1 MYSKFEV
8 SVGNFFYGQ
17 EINEYLSTGRDF
29 FNECSSN
36 VKSVLEKYILSTDA
50 LDGDMMK
57 EEWFKTQKYDVFL
70 SHSHKD
76 IDKVKA
82 FSGWLHDKF
91 GLKCFIDSCVWRYC
105 DDLLRE
111 IDDKYCRNKPGRTYN
126 YKRRNYSTAHV
137 HMMLS
142 IALTEV
148 MNLSECVMFF
158 NTPNSV
164 SLVDDLNCI
173 KNGNNKH
180 GKIKVSISPWIYHEL
195 AMSSYLK
202 RTTPDRFEKN
212 YRTFAEGSE
221 IRAKKELKIQYK
233 ISKYLEGMNKLS
245 DEGLKMWAEQYE
257 KVKPVQ
263 SIDVLNEQYEK
274 EKLVHPLDVL
284 YEQYKKV

>member
-8 SVGNFFYGQ
+8 SVGNYCYGQ
-17 EINEYLSTGRDF
+17 MMNSHLSSGQSIF
-29 FNECSSN
+29 SECQSN
-36 VKSVLEKYILSTDA
+36 VKSVLDKYILPTGA

-57 EEWFKTQKYDVFL
+57 EEWFKSQKYDIFI

-82 FSGWLHDKF
+82 FSGWLYDNF
-91 GLKCFIDSCVWRYC
+91 GLKCFIDSCAWGYC
-105 DDLLRE
+105 DDLLRI
-111 IDDKYCRNKPGRTYN
+111 IDNKYCWNKSMETYN
-126 YKRRNYSTAHV
+126 YERRNYSTAHV

-142 IALTEV
+142 TALTEV
-148 MNLSECVMFF
+148 MDFSECVMFF

-164 SLVDDLNCI
+164 SIVDDLNCI

-202 RTTPDRFEKN
+202 QTVPDRLREQ
-212 YRTFAEGSE
+212 YVIFAEHSE
-221 IRAKKELKIQYK
+221 NRDQKKFDIQYQ

-245 DEGLKMWAEQYE
+245 DEGLRMWCKQYE
-257 KVKPVQ
+257 EKKP
-263 SIDVLNEQYEK
+263 L
-274 EKLVHPLDVL
+274 HPLDVL
-284 YEQYKKV
+284 YEQYKKNVYMGDVING

>member
-8 SVGNFFYGQ
+8 SVGNFCYGQ
-17 EINEYLSTGRDF
+17 EMNSHLSSGQSIF
-29 FNECSSN
+29 AECRSD
-36 VKSVLEKYILSTDA
+36 VKSVLEKYILPGGA

-57 EEWFKTQKYDVFL
+57 EEWFKSQKYDVFL

-82 FSGWLHDKF
+82 FSGWLYDKF
-91 GLKCFIDSCVWRYC
+91 GLKCFIDSCAWGYC
-105 DDLLRE
+105 DDLLRK
-111 IDDKYCRNKPGRTYN
+111 IDDKYCWNKSGETYN
-126 YKRRNYSTAHV
+126 YERRNYSTAHV

-142 IALTEV
+142 TALTEV
-148 MNLSECVMFF
+148 MDLSECVMFF

-180 GKIKVSISPWIYHEL
+180 GKVKVSISPWIYHEL

-202 RTTPDRFEKN
+202 QTIPDRLRKK
-212 YRTFAEGSE
+212 YATFAEHSE
-221 IRAKKELKIQYK
+221 IRAQKELEIQYK

-245 DEGLKMWAEQYE
+245 DEDLLMWNNQY
-257 KVKPVQ
+257 KK
-263 SIDVLNEQYEK
+263 N
-274 EKLVHPLDVL
+274 KLVHPLDVL
-284 YEQYKKV
+284 YEQYKSNVYMGEVING